1 MRWYRSVDAVD
12 EGQLRLVVEG
22 RPLHALWLISDEHAF
37 SEFWIDSMLEG
48 FGEGD
53 WSCWR
58 GDINKAKSPRI
69 REHKRA
75 LGDLSPVVSL
85 GPGQYTVDL
94 GPSSPIAYFDVGA
107 FDEPNSRQ
115 FVSLLAAPTACY
127 SVGLVFTPTGRVDLG
142 ADLAIMLAG
151 WLLSRD
157 PSTGR
162 ERAALLST
170 FLDRTIPRGVVV
182 LLLTTDENTKP
193 GLVAFGDEAVLD
205 HVTERF
211 VEVGGRL
218 TGGEFRSL
226 VNRGL
231 HLPFCT

>member
-1 MRWYRSVDAVD
+1 M
-12 EGQLRLVVEG
+12 VVGG
-22 RPLHALWLISDEHAF
+22 RPLHAMWLLSDAF
-37 SEFWIDSMLEG
+37 ALSEFWVDSLLEG

-58 GDINKAKSPRI
+58 GDINSAKSPRI

-75 LGDLSPVVSL
+75 LGDVSSVVSI

-94 GPSSPIAYFDVGA
+94 GPSSPVAYFDWGA
-107 FDEPNSRQ
+107 FDAPDSRQ
-115 FVSLLAAPTACY
+115 LVELLAPSTACY
-127 SVGLVFTPTGRVDLG
+127 SVGLVFAPTGRVDLG

-157 PSTGR
+157 PSTGH

-170 FLDRTIPRGVVV
+170 FLTRTIPRGVVV
-182 LLLTTDENTKP
+182 LLLTADENTKP
-193 GLVAFGDEAVLD
+193 GLVAFGDEAALD
-205 HVTERF
+205 QVAEQF
-211 VEVGGRL
+211 VELGGRL
-218 TGGEFRSL
+218 TGDEFRSL

-231 HLPFCT
+231 RLPFCT